1 MPRNGSKKSGYLNIP
16 AKLVLKNKD
25 NATGSYPSVL
35 RLGDKDRIGNYP
47 LQFDDSNTIVFGR
60 RIFDRFELKEKDKVN
75 GILGYTKSIDA
86 NFWTFTSN
94 LEIRKESFLNSDGS
108 TASDG
113 ALVLAGAGDSEGRWI
128 RTREKI
134 KNPVIE
140 AEVIYGPYNETR
152 SVLLEGLGLKS
163 PGSLESRGLKIQIS
177 TSGSP
182 GTWNTIKTLTGNLE
196 VLFASSSY
204 SNKTDFE
211 KDNNK
216 RKRIKIKMTP
226 VDFSS
231 AGANDFYLRF
241 IQENVVNP
249 AQPEWAIGYV
259 DIKYHNEEINY
270 PLGIDASSRIGQKI
284 ASGAIANTHSL
295 PTLKTFGKATS
306 GLSDIH
312 LSFTPGESITAYE
325 DSRIK
330 FNSEDLFF
338 RQGSDPSKIPNFSS
352 PVWSKTQ
359 FVVDLSPATQTT
371 FGLTSKCSIHN
382 TGDSF
387 SNTSNRGTYN
397 EPDNTVKQQ
406 LMVYW
411 NNDLKRWEKIAQ
423 GVSGNAAAADDIAFF
438 DMISSGALGF
448 SSVGMISTGS
458 DFTIQNQRIVSSNV
472 LNSYARPTSAFGFP
486 FAGKYEATS
495 SQYIK
500 ARDIGIEKPF
510 LLEKCSI
517 EFDSKFEFASINYDS
532 GSRAYSLTA
541 GSPVSNPSGR
551 TNLDNQKIYIPTFFL
566 LRQYH
571 DNFTKDITYYT
582 GSTSIQEFKKR
593 IQIPDSVHLTTNNS
607 PSSLVSVTNSR
618 ELITYGQVTLYVSGS
633 KNTADP
639 ASVEACG
646 NQNAQIN
653 IDEALTNGLFR
664 DAVVDVLSLNGQT
677 NFNTTGSQLQSI
689 TGSFTVNFPSRV
701 SNILP
706 VGSQVILKLN
716 SSTVGGLWL
725 NNSVGGR
732 SYGALESSARALT
745 NGTPTLTLGENYFY
759 YSPAASSDPIE
770 IQSNNAESND
780 LYSPYVILPEDD
792 LIFGWQYPMTDKIL
806 RAAPG
811 KSDNFLNS
819 MSLFGNSRLVLYGSQ
834 IKDGKE
840 FHEGLNQNLLS
851 DNLHEMIGSEPVVDQ
866 FDVSRSMEY
875 EDGYLDA
882 YIANESENPVARV
895 GSTVQSRLTSL
906 KSESLT
912 GRATATISISPD
924 TLYTLGKKGGMNDGL
939 RISLTD
945 HLGNNAH
952 FYGFRNEPALPY
964 DSSNN
969 PPNFFDSDDNG
980 AGDKNI
986 DVVISWTNPPYR
998 NLDTDTFDYD
1008 SVSLGSE
1015 SVRGVRF
1022 GAVIGGPVQYP
1033 VDGAGIGYRRP
1044 AGFTDLADEYYSFRI
1059 YGGSNTGSTSFS
1071 NSDAFTTLVTLK
1083 QAIDASSLDVTC
1095 TTAVESLGMGRGN
1108 KYSLIITQNAP
1119 GVSGNTSV
1127 VFKDAT
1133 DLYASLQ
1140 DDYRFSISSTFTG
1153 GVDSKL
1159 SSFSRLSVTEDGAR
1173 VYVDSRLKSTDIGF
1187 SNSNFGTMQTE
1198 GAPLR
1203 PKYYLSSR
1211 KFGQRIHLFEQGK
1224 DSKTKQDFKN
1234 SNSLSTLD
1242 TIKGG
1247 SLDAP
1252 VKIHFVSG
1260 SSSSTTGVQTYVE
1273 STPIDAVNKTI
1284 NSVLTGAFYDR
1295 T

>member
-1 MPRNGSKKSGYLNIP
+1 
-16 AKLVLKNKD
+16 
-25 NATGSYPSVL
+25 
-35 RLGDKDRIGNYP
+35 
-47 LQFDDSNTIVFGR
+47 
-60 RIFDRFELKEKDKVN
+60 
-75 GILGYTKSIDA
+75 
-86 NFWTFTSN
+86 
-94 LEIRKESFLNSDGS
+94 
-108 TASDG
+108 
-113 ALVLAGAGDSEGRWI
+113 
-128 RTREKI
+128 
-134 KNPVIE
+134 
-140 AEVIYGPYNETR
+140 
-152 SVLLEGLGLKS
+152 
-163 PGSLESRGLKIQIS
+163 
-177 TSGSP
+177 
-182 GTWNTIKTLTGNLE
+182 
-196 VLFASSSY
+196 
-204 SNKTDFE
+204 
-211 KDNNK
+211 
-216 RKRIKIKMTP
+216 
-226 VDFSS
+226 
-231 AGANDFYLRF
+231 
-241 IQENVVNP
+241 
-249 AQPEWAIGYV
+249 
-259 DIKYHNEEINY
+259 
-270 PLGIDASSRIGQKI
+270 
-284 ASGAIANTHSL
+284 
-295 PTLKTFGKATS
+295 
-306 GLSDIH
+306 
-312 LSFTPGESITAYE
+312 
-325 DSRIK
+325 
-330 FNSEDLFF
+330 
-338 RQGSDPSKIPNFSS
+338 
-352 PVWSKTQ
+352 
-359 FVVDLSPATQTT
+359 
-371 FGLTSKCSIHN
+371 
-382 TGDSF
+382 
-387 SNTSNRGTYN
+387 
-397 EPDNTVKQQ
+397 
-406 LMVYW
+406 
-411 NNDLKRWEKIAQ
+411 
-423 GVSGNAAAADDIAFF
+423 
-438 DMISSGALGF
+438 
-448 SSVGMISTGS
+448 
-458 DFTIQNQRIVSSNV
+458 
-472 LNSYARPTSAFGFP
+472 
-486 FAGKYEATS
+486 
-495 SQYIK
+495 
-500 ARDIGIEKPF
+500 
-510 LLEKCSI
+510 
-517 EFDSKFEFASINYDS
+517 
-532 GSRAYSLTA
+532 
-541 GSPVSNPSGR
+541 
-551 TNLDNQKIYIPTFFL
+551 
-566 LRQYH
+566 
-571 DNFTKDITYYT
+571 
-582 GSTSIQEFKKR
+582 
-593 IQIPDSVHLTTNNS
+593 
-607 PSSLVSVTNSR
+607 
-618 ELITYGQVTLYVSGS
+618 
-633 KNTADP
+633 
-639 ASVEACG
+639 
-646 NQNAQIN
+646 
-653 IDEALTNGLFR
+653 LFR

-689 TGSFTVNFPSRV
+689 TGSFAVNFPSRV

-732 SYGALESSARALT
+732 SYGALESSARALI
-745 NGTPTLTLGENYFY
+745 NGTPTFTLGENYFY

-792 LIFGWQYPMTDKIL
+792 LIFGWQYPMSDKIL

-851 DNLHEMIGSEPVVDQ
+851 DNLHELIGSEPVVDQ

-882 YIANESENPVARV
+882 YVANESENPVTRV

-924 TLYTLGKKGGMNDGL
+924 TLYLLGKKGGMNDGL

-952 FYGFRNEPALPY
+952 FYGFRNEPAWPKTGASIPANPTHIDDDDDGTADLTRSTTIGW
-964 DSSNN
+964 SS
-969 PPNFFDSDDNG
+969 
-980 AGDKNI
+980 A
-986 DVVISWTNPPYR
+986 YE
-998 NLDTDTFDYD
+998 NLGTLQLDY
-1008 SVSLGSE
+1008 GSGL
-1015 SVRGVRF
+1015 SFIRGVRF
-1022 GAVIGGPVQYP
+1022 SVGNGPVQYP

-1071 NSDAFTTLVTLK
+1071 NSDAFTTLVALK

-1095 TTAVESLGMGRGN
+1095 TTAVESLGMGLGN
-1108 KYSLIITQNAP
+1108 KYSLIITQNAS
-1119 GVSGNTSV
+1119 GVSGNTNV
-1127 VFKDAT
+1127 IFKDAT